1 MGRIVRPVRFGSEDG
16 SVWVHA
22 DAAIDTGSTHCQ
34 IPESVAAQL
43 DARLY
48 RMTRVRLADGRIV
61 ERAIVIV
68 LLDLDPALPPL
79 QTTAFV
85 ADDGSPFLIGVV
97 PLEQM
102 GVGLDPSG
110 DRLIPVVDDL
120 LTISE
125 WRTF

>member
-16 SVWVHA
+16 SVWVAA

-43 DARLY
+43 HARVH
-48 RMTRVRLADGRIV
+48 RRSRVRLADGRMI
-61 ERAIVIV
+61 ERDIVIV
-68 LLDLDPALPPL
+68 LLDLDPALAPL
-79 QTTAFV
+79 QTLAV
-85 ADDGSPFLIGVV
+85 VGGEGSPFLIGVV

-110 DRLIPVVDDL
+110 DRLIPVIDDL
-120 LTISE
+120 LGMTE
-125 WRTF
+125 WRTV